1 MKLSRFLLSLAI
13 ATASTGLLHADFVT
27 LKDGTKLE
35 GTILEQTDAGVK
47 IKYKVTA
54 KIYDEKFVPAA
65 DIASV
70 LKEKPEEVEIKD
82 LRKLMPTAD
91 LLTAEKY
98 EQIIQDR
105 LRPFVN
111 RYPGTPQAAEIQKMI
126 DELQEEKEK
135 VVAGG
140 IKMDSKWL
148 SSQDARAEKYN
159 IDAYAIRNK
168 MNELAAAND
177 FAGAMREFEQ
187 FNARGSNHKISIHYP
202 KAVEE
207 AIAILTN
214 YEARLSQMDRDQP
227 TLQKSRDDNMKRLIE
242 PDLSRAKNAIEKEV
256 TDAKNKYDAEKKE
269 YRWAAPYKYDSK
281 QIKEQS
287 RLVTTEKTK
296 LGKINV
302 DQYTKAAEVLHQ
314 ATLCY
319 YNDKLQEGYGL
330 IVQLQQLGAGIPE
343 FGTVAQSYGQAFQK
357 KNYENLAKQQT
368 PQGTNLA
375 PGAAAGTPGAAPGA
389 DAAMAQALAMAQQQQ
404 QQPGVAP
411 AAGYPQ
417 QPGVAPAAGYPQQ
430 PGVAPAAGYPQQPG
444 VAPVG
449 YPQVQQ
455 PQQPGMPATGAYP
468 QPGVPPVV
476 APVPGTP
483 APAVAPV
490 ATPSAT
496 TVDPLV
502 EESAFDLNTILM
514 IAGGVVVLVLLIA
527 VASGKKK
534 K

>member
-70 LKEKPEEVEIKD
+70 LKEKPEEVEIKE
-82 LRKLMPTAD
+82 LRKLVPTPD

-111 RYPGTPQAAEIQKMI
+111 RYPGTPESSEIQKMI

-140 IKMDSKWL
+140 IKMDGKWL

-177 FAGAMREFEQ
+177 FAGALREFEQ

-269 YRWAAPYKYDSK
+269 YRWATPYKYDSK

-302 DQYTKAAEVLHQ
+302 DQYAKAAEVLHQ

-319 YNDKLQEGYGL
+319 YNDKLQEGYAH

-343 FGTVAQSYGQAFQK
+343 FGMVAQSYGQAFQK
-357 KNYENLAKQQT
+357 KNYENLAKQQM

-375 PGAAAGTPGAAPGA
+375 PGAPAGTPGAAVGAPGA

-430 PGVAPAAGYPQQPG
+430 PGVAPAAGYPQVQPQPG
-444 VAPVG
+444 MPGVPTPVAPAG
-449 YPQVQQ
+449 AY
-455 PQQPGMPATGAYP
+455 PQQPG
-468 QPGVPPVV
+468 V

-496 TVDPLV
+496 TVDPLL

>member
-82 LRKLMPTAD
+82 LRKLVPTPD

-111 RYPGTPQAAEIQKMI
+111 RYPGTPQSSEIQKMI

-140 IKMDSKWL
+140 IKMDGKWL

-168 MNELAAAND
+168 MNEFAAAND

-242 PDLSRAKNAIEKEV
+242 PDLSRAKNAIEKES

-269 YRWAAPYKYDSK
+269 YRWAMPYKYDSK

-302 DQYTKAAEVLHQ
+302 DQYAKAAEVLHQ

-319 YNDKLQEGYGL
+319 YNDKLQEGYTL

-389 DAAMAQALAMAQQQQ
+389 DAAIAQALAMAQQQQ

-490 ATPSAT
+490 ATPSAA

>member
-82 LRKLMPTAD
+82 LRKLVPTPD

-111 RYPGTPQAAEIQKMI
+111 RYPGTPQSSEIQKMI
-126 DELQEEKEK
+126 DELQAEKEK

-140 IKMDSKWL
+140 IKMDGKWL
-148 SSQDARAEKYN
+148 SAQDARAEKYN

-177 FAGAMREFEQ
+177 FAGAMREFAQ
-187 FNARGSNHKISIHYP
+187 FDSKGTNHKISIHYP

-269 YRWAAPYKYDSK
+269 YRWAAPYKYDGK

-302 DQYTKAAEVLHQ
+302 SQYAKAADVLHE

-330 IVQLQQLGAGIPE
+330 IVQLQQLGAGIPD
-343 FGTVAQSYGQAFQK
+343 FATVAQSYGQAFQK
-357 KNYENLAKQQT
+357 KNYENLAKQQA
-368 PQGTNLA
+368 QGANLA
-375 PGAAAGTPGAAPGA
+375 PGAAPGTPGAAVGAPGA

-404 QQPGVAP
+404 QQPGAAP

-430 PGVAPAAGYPQQPG
+430 PGVAPAAGYPQVQPQPG
-444 VAPVG
+444 MPGVPTPVAPAG
-449 YPQVQQ
+449 TY
-455 PQQPGMPATGAYP
+455 PQQPG
-468 QPGVPPVV
+468 VS
-476 APVPGTP
+476 PVPGTP

-490 ATPSAT
+490 ATPSAA

>member
-1 MKLSRFLLSLAI
+1 
-13 ATASTGLLHADFVT
+13 
-27 LKDGTKLE
+27 
-35 GTILEQTDAGVK
+35 
-47 IKYKVTA
+47 
-54 KIYDEKFVPAA
+54 VPT
-65 DIASV
+65 
-70 LKEKPEEVEIKD
+70 P
-82 LRKLMPTAD
+82 D

-111 RYPGTPQAAEIQKMI
+111 RYPGTPQSSEIQKMI

-135 VVAGG
+135 IVAGG
-140 IKMDSKWL
+140 IKMDGKWL
-148 SSQDARAEKYN
+148 SAQDARAEKYN

-177 FAGAMREFEQ
+177 FAGAMREFAQ
-187 FNARGSNHKISIHYP
+187 FDSKGTNHKISIHYP

-302 DQYTKAAEVLHQ
+302 SQYAKAAEVLHE

-330 IVQLQQLGAGIPE
+330 IVQLQQLGASIPE
-343 FGTVAQSYGQAFQK
+343 FATVAQTYGQAFQK
-357 KNYENLAKQQT
+357 KNYENLAKQQA
-368 PQGTNLA
+368 QGTSLA
-375 PGAAAGTPGAAPGA
+375 PGAPAGTPGAAVGAPGA

-404 QQPGVAP
+404 QQPGVTP

-430 PGVAPAAGYPQQPG
+430 PGVVPAAGYPQVQPQPG
-444 VAPVG
+444 MPGVPTPVAPAG
-449 YPQVQQ
+449 TY
-455 PQQPGMPATGAYP
+455 PQQPG
-468 QPGVPPVV
+468 V

-496 TVDPLV
+496 TVDPLL

-527 VASGKKK
+527 IASGKKK

>member
-82 LRKLMPTAD
+82 LRKLVPTPD

-111 RYPGTPQAAEIQKMI
+111 RYPGTPQSSEIQKMI

-140 IKMDSKWL
+140 IKMDGKWL
-148 SSQDARAEKYN
+148 SAQDARAEKYN

-177 FAGAMREFEQ
+177 FAGAMREFAQ
-187 FNARGSNHKISIHYP
+187 FDSKGTNHKISIHYP

-269 YRWAAPYKYDSK
+269 YRWAAPYKYDGK

-302 DQYTKAAEVLHQ
+302 SQYAKAADVLHE

-330 IVQLQQLGAGIPE
+330 IVQLQQLGAGIPD
-343 FGTVAQSYGQAFQK
+343 FATVAQSYGQAFQK
-357 KNYENLAKQQT
+357 KNYENLAKQQA
-368 PQGTNLA
+368 QGANLA
-375 PGAAAGTPGAAPGA
+375 PGAAPGTPGAAVGAPGA

-404 QQPGVAP
+404 QQPGAAP

-430 PGVAPAAGYPQQPG
+430 PGVAPAAGYPQVQPQPG
-444 VAPVG
+444 MPGVPTPVAPAG
-449 YPQVQQ
+449 TY
-455 PQQPGMPATGAYP
+455 PQQPG
-468 QPGVPPVV
+468 VS
-476 APVPGTP
+476 PVPGTP

-490 ATPSAT
+490 ATPSAA

>member
-82 LRKLMPTAD
+82 LRKLVPTPD

-111 RYPGTPQAAEIQKMI
+111 RYPGTPQSSEIQKMI
-126 DELQEEKEK
+126 DELQAEKEK

-140 IKMDSKWL
+140 IKMDGKWL
-148 SSQDARAEKYN
+148 SAQDARAEKYN

-177 FAGAMREFEQ
+177 FAGAMREFAQ
-187 FNARGSNHKISIHYP
+187 FDSKGTNHKISIHYP

-269 YRWAAPYKYDSK
+269 YRWAAPYKYDGK

-287 RLVTTEKTK
+287 HLVTTEKTK

-302 DQYTKAAEVLHQ
+302 SQYAKAADVLHE

-330 IVQLQQLGAGIPE
+330 IVQLQQLGAGIPD
-343 FGTVAQSYGQAFQK
+343 FATVAQSYGQAFQK
-357 KNYENLAKQQT
+357 KNYENLAKQQA
-368 PQGTNLA
+368 QGANLA
-375 PGAAAGTPGAAPGA
+375 PGAAPGTPGAAVGAPGA

-404 QQPGVAP
+404 QQPGAAP

-430 PGVAPAAGYPQQPG
+430 PGVAPAAGYPQVQPQPG
-444 VAPVG
+444 MPGVPTPVAPAG
-449 YPQVQQ
+449 TY
-455 PQQPGMPATGAYP
+455 PQQPG
-468 QPGVPPVV
+468 VS
-476 APVPGTP
+476 PVPGTP

-490 ATPSAT
+490 ATPSAA

>member
-82 LRKLMPTAD
+82 LRKLVPTPD

-111 RYPGTPQAAEIQKMI
+111 RYPGTPQSSEIQKMI
-126 DELQEEKEK
+126 DELQAEKEK

-140 IKMDSKWL
+140 IKMDGKWL
-148 SSQDARAEKYN
+148 SAQDARAEKYN

-177 FAGAMREFEQ
+177 FAGAMREFAQ
-187 FNARGSNHKISIHYP
+187 FDSKGTNHKISIHYP

-269 YRWAAPYKYDSK
+269 YRWAAPYKYDGK

-302 DQYTKAAEVLHQ
+302 SQYAKAADVLHE

-330 IVQLQQLGAGIPE
+330 IVQLQQLGAGIPD
-343 FGTVAQSYGQAFQK
+343 FATVAQSYGQAFQK
-357 KNYENLAKQQT
+357 KNYENLAKQQA
-368 PQGTNLA
+368 QGANLA
-375 PGAAAGTPGAAPGA
+375 PGAAPGTPGAAVGAPGA

-404 QQPGVAP
+404 QQPGAAP

-417 QPGVAPAAGYPQQ
+417 QPGVAPAAGYPQVQPQ
-430 PGVAPAAGYPQQPG
+430 PGMPGVPTPVAPAGTYPQQPG
-444 VAPVG
+444 VS
-449 YPQVQQ
+449 
-455 PQQPGMPATGAYP
+455 
-468 QPGVPPVV
+468 
-476 APVPGTP
+476 PVPGTP

-490 ATPSAT
+490 ATPSAA

>member
-1 MKLSRFLLSLAI
+1 
-13 ATASTGLLHADFVT
+13 
-27 LKDGTKLE
+27 
-35 GTILEQTDAGVK
+35 
-47 IKYKVTA
+47 
-54 KIYDEKFVPAA
+54 
-65 DIASV
+65 
-70 LKEKPEEVEIKD
+70 
-82 LRKLMPTAD
+82 
-91 LLTAEKY
+91 
-98 EQIIQDR
+98 
-105 LRPFVN
+105 
-111 RYPGTPQAAEIQKMI
+111 
-126 DELQEEKEK
+126 
-135 VVAGG
+135 
-140 IKMDSKWL
+140 MDSKWL

-319 YNDKLQEGYGL
+319 YNDKLQEGYTL

-417 QPGVAPAAGYPQQ
+417 QPGVAP
-430 PGVAPAAGYPQQPG
+430 
-444 VAPVG
+444 VG

-490 ATPSAT
+490 ATPSAA